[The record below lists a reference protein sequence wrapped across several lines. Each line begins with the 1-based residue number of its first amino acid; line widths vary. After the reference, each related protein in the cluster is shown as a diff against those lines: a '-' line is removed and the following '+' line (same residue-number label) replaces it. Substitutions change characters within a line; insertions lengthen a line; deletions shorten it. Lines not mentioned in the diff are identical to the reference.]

1 MQLKQIINYMK
12 ILKFLNCYVANL
24 YRANQLTE
32 VAYLFGSVFFVKMA
46 NLGCFCNTHNDFGV
60 RQQYQAS

>member
-1 MQLKQIINYMK
+1 MK

-32 VAYLFGSVFFVKMA
+32 VAYLFGLVFFVKMA